1 MQPSGIQSFQK
12 VDFMKHPKSAGK
24 EPMVIFS
31 AGLYACPL
39 RIIEVKS
46 EEKTGSQIHQRVS
59 DRSPYFC
66 NVSPL
71 KEATKYVDSLLPSI
85 CIEQDS
91 SVKEWND
98 YDIKVAFAKVA
109 MRNI

>member
-1 MQPSGIQSFQK
+1 MRRK
-12 VDFMKHPKSAGK
+12 LDPKYIRG
-24 EPMVIFS
+24 F
-31 AGLYACPL
+31 L
-39 RIIEVKS
+39 IEALIS
-46 EEKTGSQIHQRVS
+46 EM
-59 DRSPYFC
+59 
-66 NVSPL
+66 PL

-85 CIEQDS
+85 CLEQDS

>member
-1 MQPSGIQSFQK
+1 
-12 VDFMKHPKSAGK
+12 
-24 EPMVIFS
+24 MVFFS

-46 EEKTGSQIHQRVS
+46 EEKTGSQIHQRFC

-66 NVSPL
+66 NASQ
-71 KEATKYVDSLLPSI
+71 EATKYVDSLLPSI
-85 CIEQDS
+85 CLEQDS

>member
-1 MQPSGIQSFQK
+1 MSPCKGRNGALQEFLDK
-12 VDFMKHPKSAGK
+12 VMEKGK
-24 EPMVIFS
+24 EKAYLKRFLVEALINAM
-31 AGLYACPL
+31 
-39 RIIEVKS
+39 
-46 EEKTGSQIHQRVS
+46 
-59 DRSPYFC
+59 
-66 NVSPL
+66 PL

-85 CIEQDS
+85 CLEQDS

>member
-1 MQPSGIQSFQK
+1 MRRK
-12 VDFMKHPKSAGK
+12 LDPKYIRGFLVEALISA
-24 EPMVIFS
+24 M
-31 AGLYACPL
+31 
-39 RIIEVKS
+39 
-46 EEKTGSQIHQRVS
+46 
-59 DRSPYFC
+59 
-66 NVSPL
+66 PL

-85 CIEQDS
+85 CLEQDS